1 MQAKQTRIAPNFR
14 MLDRLQGGAI
24 HLVMVLV
31 ALVMVL
37 PFVLIASASFT
48 DNTTLVQHGYR
59 LVPSQVSLSAYQY
72 LFRTPGVIAKAYSV
86 TIFVSTIGTF
96 AGLLIMAMLAYAI
109 SRMTGWQKKI
119 VSFYVLFT
127 ILFSGGLVPFYLV
140 MTQLYHLKNS
150 LLALIMPYL
159 VNSFNVL
166 LLRSYFSQL
175 PKEILD
181 SAKVDGANEV
191 QVFFQIVIPLSTP
204 ALATIGLFTFLSYWN
219 DYFLSLLF
227 ITDNLLYPLQYLLFL
242 TLGNVG
248 VILPASISTGI
259 QLPRESL
266 RMAMAVIAA
275 GPAVFVS
282 LSLGRYFVR
291 GITLG
296 GINK

>member
-1 MQAKQTRIAPNFR
+1 MLIKQTQTGPNFR
-14 MLDRLQGGAI
+14 VINNIRETFI
-24 HLVMVLV
+24 HLVMTLV
-31 ALVMVL
+31 ALMMVL
-37 PFVLIASASFT
+37 PFVLIASASLT
-48 DNTTLVQHGYR
+48 DNTTLVQQGYR
-59 LVPSQVSLSAYQY
+59 LIPPQFSLSAYQY
-72 LFRTPGVIAKAYSV
+72 LFRTPAVIAKAYSI

-96 AGLLIMAMLAYAI
+96 AGLLIMAMLAYSI

-140 MTQLYHLKNS
+140 MTQVYHLKNS
-150 LLALIMPYL
+150 LLALILPYL
-159 VNSFNVL
+159 VSTFNVL

-191 QVFFQIVIPLSTP
+191 QVFFQIVMPLSTP
-204 ALATIGLFTFLSYWN
+204 ALATIGLFTFLNYWN

-227 ITDNLLYPLQYLLFL
+227 ITNSLLYPLQYLLFL
-242 TLGNVG
+242 TLNSVG

>member
-1 MQAKQTRIAPNFR
+1 MQAKQTRTTSYFR
-14 MLDRLQGGAI
+14 MVDRLREILI

-31 ALVMVL
+31 ALIMVL
-37 PFVLIASASFT
+37 PFVLIASASLT
-48 DNTTLVQHGYR
+48 DNTALVQHGYR
-59 LVPSQVSLSAYQY
+59 LIPSQISLSAYQY
-72 LFRTPGVIAKAYSV
+72 LFRTPAVIGKAYSI
-86 TIFVSTIGTF
+86 TIFVASLGTS
-96 AGLLIMAMLAYAI
+96 AGLLIMAMLAYAV
-109 SRMTGWQKKI
+109 SRMTGREKKI
-119 VSFYVLFT
+119 VSFFVLFT
-127 ILFSGGLVPFYLV
+127 ILFGGGLVPFYLV
-140 MTQLYHLKNS
+140 MTQIYHLKNS
-150 LLALIMPYL
+150 LLALILPYL

-191 QVFFQIVIPLSTP
+191 QVFFKIVMPLSTP

-227 ITDNLLYPLQYLLFL
+227 ITKNELYPLQYLLFL

-248 VILPASISTGI
+248 VILPAAISTGI
-259 QLPRESL
+259 KLPRESL

-275 GPAVFVS
+275 GPAIFVS